1 MNKLNYV
8 LVVLVFLGTVI
19 GNTCFFILTPGR
31 QAIITEFGKPVGEPI
46 TESGLHY
53 KKPFIQ
59 EVRLVDKRIL
69 TWDGFPTEIPTKD
82 KKYIKVDTT
91 ARWKVTDALTFIQTV
106 RNEMGARARL
116 DAILDATTRDVISS
130 NNLVEA
136 VRNSNSILEKI
147 KESRK
152 QIQDA
157 KASGEAIVEEEIS
170 GEVEKISVGREKL
183 SQAIAEAATKELKK
197 FGIDLIDVQLRRISY
212 EKSVEKKVYER
223 MISERQR
230 IAQKIRSIGQG
241 EKAKIEGRIQKDL
254 KKIQSE
260 AYRKAQTIR
269 GKAEAKATAI
279 YAKEFNKGADFY
291 QFKRSL
297 EAYKNSLKNSSTK
310 LILSSD
316 SEFLKFLKK
325 LGK

>member
-147 KESRK
+147 RESRK